1 MNTKLIQKNCE
12 FIHGSENRISG
23 FSFIRKF
30 KRKFNKI
37 YIITKKSSLK
47 HMKINKEF
55 DFNFITPFN
64 YKRSILFTNQP
75 RPPGKQEQQYLS
87 IFCPVFD
94 KEIQLS
100 FKNKYEQTTIV
111 KYGLDYVLYLFRW
124 LSGFVP
130 MVNMPNPET
139 K

>member
-1 MNTKLIQKNCE
+1 LISTILHRLTTNVQSCLP
-12 FIHGSENRISG
+12 IS
-23 FSFIRKF
+23 
-30 KRKFNKI
+30 
-37 YIITKKSSLK
+37 
-47 HMKINKEF
+47 
-55 DFNFITPFN
+55 PA
-64 YKRSILFTNQP
+64 
-75 RPPGKQEQQYLS
+75 PGKQKQQYLS

>member
-1 MNTKLIQKNCE
+1 
-12 FIHGSENRISG
+12 
-23 FSFIRKF
+23 
-30 KRKFNKI
+30 
-37 YIITKKSSLK
+37 
-47 HMKINKEF
+47 MKISKEF
-55 DFNFITPFN
+55 DFNYITPFN